1 GVTAVVEGVGDH
13 GCEYMTRGLVVVL
26 GRTGR
31 NFAAGMS
38 GGVAFVLDEDQ
49 SFAGRCNM
57 GMVDLDP
64 LDERDIATVRDLVE
78 RHRDYTHSQVAE
90 RLLAR
95 WAETV
100 RHFVKVMPVEYRS
113 VLAKAHLDTEDARLA
128 AV

>member
-1 GVTAVVEGVGDH
+1 
-13 GCEYMTRGLVVVL
+13 MTRGLVVVL

-57 GMVDLDP
+57 GMVELDP
-64 LDERDIATVRDLVE
+64 LDERDVATVRDLVE